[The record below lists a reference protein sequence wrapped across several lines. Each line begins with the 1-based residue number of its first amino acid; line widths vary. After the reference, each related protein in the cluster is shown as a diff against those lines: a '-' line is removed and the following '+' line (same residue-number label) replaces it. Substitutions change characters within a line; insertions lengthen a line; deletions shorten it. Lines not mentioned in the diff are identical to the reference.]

1 MKAVEGKRHTKSEK
15 VTDIFVSL
23 TEGNDR
29 ERRGTKM
36 RKLHRDVPLVFDGR
50 DTDRRW
56 GRWGGGIEDER
67 MGELCLEQTPWLLF
81 YSLSC

>member
-15 VTDIFVSL
+15 VTDTFVSL

-36 RKLHRDVPLVFDGR
+36 RKLYRDVPLVFDGR

-56 GRWGGGIEDER
+56 GQWGGGMEDER
-67 MGELCLEQTPWLLF
+67 MGELCLEQTQWLLF
-81 YSLSC
+81 YCLSC